1 MARPKADT
9 KALTIT
15 IPGPVFRAL
24 EDHRWT
30 VRMERPELITKA
42 LTEFL
47 VGAGVDL
54 AQYPEQVPTEAKGK

>member
-1 MARPKADT
+1 MARPKVDT

-24 EDHRWT
+24 EDYRWT

-42 LTEFL
+42 LTDLL
-47 VGAGVDL
+47 VAAGVDL
-54 AQYPEQVPTEAKGK
+54 EQYSEQVPTEAK

>member
-30 VRMERPELITKA
+30 ARMERPELITKA
-42 LTEFL
+42 LTELL
-47 VGAGVDL
+47 VAAGVDL
-54 AQYPEQVPTEAKGK
+54 ERYSEPAATEAKGK